1 MKLPDIDGEVVE
13 KGHEKW
19 IEILSFSWG
28 ATQTGSFGA
37 GRGGGAGKVNM
48 QDFHFVHAV
57 DKSSPKLML
66 AACSGKH
73 IPSALIG
80 VSDSSTLP
88 PVGDASASNR
98 AGGDYLIIK
107 LKDVLVS
114 SVRPGA
120 NSSTD
125 DQALEAVSLEF
136 DSISAEYRAADGE
149 TTQGSCG

>member
-1 MKLPDIDGEVVE
+1 MKLPDIDGEAVD

-19 IEILSFSWG
+19 IEVLSFSWG
-28 ATQTGSFGA
+28 ASQTGTFGA
-37 GRGGGAGKVNM
+37 GGGGGAGKASM

-66 AACSGKH
+66 AACQGKH
-73 IPSALIG
+73 FPSAVVAI
-80 VSDSSTLP
+80 SDASPLP
-88 PVGDASASNR
+88 PVGDGTAANR
-98 AGGDYLIIK
+98 QGDYLIIK

-125 DQALEAVSLEF
+125 DHALEAVSLDF
-136 DSISAEYRAADGE
+136 RGIAATYKGSDGA
-149 TTQGSCG
+149 TTEGTCG